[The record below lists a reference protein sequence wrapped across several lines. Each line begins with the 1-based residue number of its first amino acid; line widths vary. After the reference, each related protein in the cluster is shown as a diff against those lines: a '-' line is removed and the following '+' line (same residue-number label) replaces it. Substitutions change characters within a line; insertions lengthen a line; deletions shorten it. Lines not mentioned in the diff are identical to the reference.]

1 MNNKQFDRSN
11 SFTFFKNFR
20 DTLDK
25 YGAQFGTDVKLA
37 MYDAIVDYG
46 LYRRFPKD
54 SLINTLLTPMM
65 LDIDSS
71 QERRAHGFRGGRPKA
86 ITAAQAK
93 VIRQMQREG
102 KSVRDIASRLQIPS
116 STLSDFLHNDNADE
130 EYDDKEK
137 YEAESDDI
145 SKDID
150 ETNYDINYEGN
161 DDIESNGDADGNYN
175 GMVSGQFSD
184 TCIGYESSGQY
195 FSFPAISPSL
205 PNSVVKFHF
214 AIDFV
219 TVAKFIIQG
228 KPNGKKE
235 GLWKETSPPAA
246 YSRMYSVSR
255 CRTCSPT
262 FLQTLYGM
270 ADLFI
275 IGQFEGVAST
285 TAVSIGSQVMHMLTV
300 MIVGLAMG
308 TTVSI
313 GQAVGGR

>member
-1 MNNKQFDRSN
+1 MNNRQFDRSN
-11 SFTFFKNFR
+11 SFTFFKNFK

-93 VIRQMQREG
+93 GIRQMQREG
-102 KSVRDIASRLQIPS
+102 KSIRDIAAQLQIPS
-116 STLSDFLHNDNADE
+116 STLSDFLHNDNADVE
-130 EYDDKEK
+130 NDTKEK

-145 SKDID
+145 SKDTD

-161 DDIESNGDADGNYN
+161 DDIESNGDADSNYN

-184 TCIGYESSGQY
+184 TCTGYESIGQY
-195 FSFPAISPSL
+195 CDIPGQNGDNGL
-205 PNSVVKFHF
+205 P
-214 AIDFV
+214 
-219 TVAKFIIQG
+219 
-228 KPNGKKE
+228 
-235 GLWKETSPPAA
+235 W
-246 YSRMYSVSR
+246 
-255 CRTCSPT
+255 
-262 FLQTLYGM
+262 
-270 ADLFI
+270 
-275 IGQFEGVAST
+275 
-285 TAVSIGSQVMHMLTV
+285 
-300 MIVGLAMG
+300 
-308 TTVSI
+308 
-313 GQAVGGR
+313 

>member
-46 LYRRFPKD
+46 MYRQIPKNF
-54 SLINTLLTPMM
+54 LIETLLTPMM

-102 KSVRDIASRLQIPS
+102 KSIRDIATQLQIPN
-116 STLSDFLHNDNADE
+116 STLFDFLHNDNADVE
-130 EYDDKEK
+130 NDTKEK

-145 SKDID
+145 SKDTN

-161 DDIESNGDADGNYN
+161 DDIDSNGEADSNYN
-175 GMVSGQFSD
+175 GMVSVQFSD
-184 TCIGYESSGQY
+184 TSIGYEDIGQY
-195 FSFPAISPSL
+195 YDMPGQDDDNNL
-205 PNSVVKFHF
+205 P
-214 AIDFV
+214 
-219 TVAKFIIQG
+219 
-228 KPNGKKE
+228 
-235 GLWKETSPPAA
+235 
-246 YSRMYSVSR
+246 
-255 CRTCSPT
+255 C
-262 FLQTLYGM
+262 
-270 ADLFI
+270 
-275 IGQFEGVAST
+275 
-285 TAVSIGSQVMHMLTV
+285 
-300 MIVGLAMG
+300 
-308 TTVSI
+308 
-313 GQAVGGR
+313 